1 MSCNWADEVLQHS
14 FNIFRLSRRVLHTFF
29 ILRILIWIRIESITL
44 PSQICRRGKLM
55 AKNICFIRQWA
66 LQSFHLKCF
75 CFKSQVEHHVLL
87 LIHVDSDDTFV
98 CVCVSNSIFNL
109 WPSSGDCYQ
118 ASYFTVYV
126 WINLLFTLRTTYNSS
141 QAFLCVVSSGINWIY
156 VRNVNVLSDTHTWLS
171 IIIINWHL
179 CI

>member
-98 CVCVSNSIFNL
+98 CVCV
-109 WPSSGDCYQ
+109 YQ
-118 ASYFTVYV
+118 IQFLTCGLQAATVIRRRILQFMYE
-126 WINLLFTLRTTYNSS
+126 LTYYSHCGQHTT
-141 QAFLCVVSSGINWIY
+141 
-156 VRNVNVLSDTHTWLS
+156 VLKRFFA
-171 IIIINWHL
+171 
-179 CI
+179 